1 MSIIYQTKVSAKN
14 HHLRSRWAI
23 FIWERHNPFINVAF
37 SILFFLAHFFVFG
50 KAEFAILSYKFVA
63 LLIGVIIF
71 LFKLRL
77 FDEIKDF
84 EHDAIAYPHRPLVRG
99 AILHPDIYQG
109 IALCTLLEFLTFGL
123 FGWLGLISITI
134 ADTYAFLMFKEFF
147 VRKWIR
153 PKLILYAVTH
163 TFVIPL
169 LSLAIISVLSSKPI
183 LSLGQEVY
191 IFAAINWLLFN
202 VYEFGRKSFIEKE
215 ENQKADSY
223 SKNYGRAVAS
233 VLVGS
238 NGILAILL
246 ANKIGLNE
254 HPLLFVGG
262 VLVFLSILFTVFNRQ
277 PFGKLFRMWSFFF
290 LITFYLASIINHL

>member
-1 MSIIYQTKVSAKN
+1 MSILYQTKVSAKN

-23 FIWERHNPFINVAF
+23 FIWERHNPLINVTF
-37 SILFFLAHFFVFG
+37 SILFFLAHFFIFEKVD
-50 KAEFAILSYKFVA
+50 FAILSYKFVA

-84 EHDAIAYPHRPLVRG
+84 EYDTIAYPHRPLVRG

-109 IALCTLLEFLTFGL
+109 IALCTFLEFLTFGL
-123 FGWLGLISITI
+123 FGWLGLISIII
-134 ADTYAFLMFKEFF
+134 ANAYAFLMFKEFF
-147 VRKWIR
+147 VRQWIR

-163 TFVIPL
+163 TFVVPL
-169 LSLAIISVLSSKPI
+169 LSLAIFSVFSSKPI
-183 LSLGQEVY
+183 WSLGQEAY
-191 IFAAINWLLFN
+191 IFAAMNWLLFN

-233 VLVGS
+233 LLVGS

-246 ANKIGLNE
+246 ADKIGLNKY
-254 HPLLFVGG
+254 PLLIVGV
-262 VLVFLSILFTVFNRQ
+262 VLIFLSMLFTVFNRQ
-277 PFGKLFRMWSFFF
+277 PFGKLFRMWSFLFI
-290 LITFYLASIINHL
+290 ITFYLVSIINQL

>member
-1 MSIIYQTKVSAKN
+1 MSILYQTKVSAKN
-14 HHLRSRWAI
+14 HYLRSRWAI
-23 FIWERHNPFINVAF
+23 FIWERHNPFINVTF
-37 SILFFLAHFFVFG
+37 SVLFFLAHYFVFE
-50 KAEFAILSYKFVA
+50 KVEFTILSYKFLA
-63 LLIGVIIF
+63 LLIGVAIF

-84 EHDAIAYPHRPLVRG
+84 EYDTLAYPHRPLVRG

-109 IALCTLLEFLTFGL
+109 IILCTFLEFLTFGL

-134 ADTYAFLMFKEFF
+134 ANAYALAMFKEFF
-147 VRKWIR
+147 VRQWIR
-153 PKLILYAVTH
+153 PKLILYAITH
-163 TFVIPL
+163 TFVVSL
-169 LSLAIISVLSSKPI
+169 LSLAIFSVFSSRPI
-183 LSLGQEVY
+183 WSLGQEAY

-233 VLVGS
+233 LLVIS

-246 ANKIGLNE
+246 ADKIGLNK
-254 HPLLFVGG
+254 HPLLIIGE
-262 VLVFLSILFTVFNRQ
+262 VLIFLSVLFTVFNRQ

-290 LITFYLASIINHL
+290 IITFYLVSIINHL

>member
-1 MSIIYQTKVSAKN
+1 MSILYQTKVSAKN

-37 SILFFLAHFFVFG
+37 SILFFLAHFFIFE

-84 EHDAIAYPHRPLVRG
+84 EHDTIAYPHRPLVRG

-109 IALCTLLEFLTFGL
+109 IVLCTFLEFLTFGL
-123 FGWLGLISITI
+123 FGWLGLTSIII
-134 ADTYAFLMFKEFF
+134 ADAYAFLMFKEFF
-147 VRKWIR
+147 IRRWIR

-163 TFVIPL
+163 TFVVLL
-169 LSLAIISVLSSKPI
+169 LSLAIFSVFSSRQI
-183 LSLGQEVY
+183 WNLGQEAY
-191 IFAAINWLLFN
+191 IFAVINWLLFN

-223 SKNYGRAVAS
+223 SKNYGRVAAAL
-233 VLVGS
+233 LVGS

-246 ANKIGLNE
+246 ADEIGLNQY
-254 HPLLFVGG
+254 PLLIIGG
-262 VLVFLSILFTVFNRQ
+262 ALVFLSILFTVFNRQ

-290 LITFYLASIINHL
+290 IIAFYLVSIIKHL